1 MEFAKKIN
9 AFNRENRPFFIVDH
23 DDGTFSLNLP
33 FSYLIGRYEDY
44 GQRAFDRYAKSIGEP
59 ICDCMGTKTHG
70 DGYEWE
76 AAFRQAFRKDP
87 NIGRVLFDC
96 EEGGFFCYCD
106 DLDILKD
113 FGIRFKKICENTN
126 RFANIIAKGIPNR
139 EAWRKEQKKLMK
151 TIKGHLM
158 CHPNAVF
165 EIKTPDGNIV
175 LFPDM
180 IKQLLSGEMDTVTI
194 NNCKYV
200 ADVLLDQEVIEMK
213 RSIYDDSLLRMK
225 TGNCEESDF

>member
-1 MEFAKKIN
+1 
-9 AFNRENRPFFIVDH
+9 
-23 DDGTFSLNLP
+23 
-33 FSYLIGRYEDY
+33 
-44 GQRAFDRYAKSIGEP
+44 
-59 ICDCMGTKTHG
+59 
-70 DGYEWE
+70 
-76 AAFRQAFRKDP
+76 
-87 NIGRVLFDC
+87 
-96 EEGGFFCYCD
+96 
-106 DLDILKD
+106 
-113 FGIRFKKICENTN
+113 
-126 RFANIIAKGIPNR
+126 
-139 EAWRKEQKKLMK
+139 MK

-165 EIKTPDGNIV
+165 EIKAPDGNIV